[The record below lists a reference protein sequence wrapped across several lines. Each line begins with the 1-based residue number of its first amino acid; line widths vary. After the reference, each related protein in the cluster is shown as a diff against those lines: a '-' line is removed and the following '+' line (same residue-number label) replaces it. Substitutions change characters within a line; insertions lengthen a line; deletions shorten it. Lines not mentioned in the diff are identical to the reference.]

1 VPDGSGTAHTQ
12 MKTLQFALVLCLAL
26 VAIPIPPAFAQSTE
40 AKVPVGILPTHDA
53 TGESYGGV
61 FTRALPEMIF
71 VELEKSR
78 GQPIFLNP
86 GGAYSPIDED
96 WYPEYAR
103 TMKVDVV
110 LVTSLVGR
118 ARRSGTLRVEGF
130 LLNVRT
136 KARSPKLMATASID
150 KKDLDVAY
158 YFEGASFFGA
168 NRVFDKTRMGKAAH
182 KLADSLAAAV
192 VANASALVDGG
203 SVPVAT
209 PPSGACDVAVR
220 VRYVEKGSASKNYVL
235 IVNGREESLGTVDG
249 VARMRLPAG
258 KVVTHVS
265 VRDAPYRLPVQ
276 DSYSANTVLDCS
288 RPERTLALEI
298 GPVGEAALRWS
309 P

>member
-1 VPDGSGTAHTQ
+1 
-12 MKTLQFALVLCLAL
+12 
-26 VAIPIPPAFAQSTE
+26 
-40 AKVPVGILPTHDA
+40 
-53 TGESYGGV
+53 
-61 FTRALPEMIF
+61 
-71 VELEKSR
+71 
-78 GQPIFLNP
+78 
-86 GGAYSPIDED
+86 
-96 WYPEYAR
+96 
-103 TMKVDVV
+103 MKVDVV

-118 ARRSGTLRVEGF
+118 ARRTGTLRVEGF

-136 KARSPKLMATASID
+136 KARSPKLIATASID
-150 KKDLDVAY
+150 KKVLDPTRESVEPGTG

-182 KLADSLAAAV
+182 KLADSLAAV
-192 VANASALVDGG
+192 VAANAAALADPA
-203 SVPVAT
+203 STPAAR

-288 RPERTLALEI
+288 RPERTLSLEI